1 MIFEGKSEL
10 LELIFYI
17 ELKVEITVIPR
28 FIKRHKKCECF
39 YYVSKKNEIVR
50 NLDQG
55 TRGRRKGLYISE
67 GFFFFINDI

>member
-28 FIKRHKKCECF
+28 FIKRHKKVNVFIMCQ
-39 YYVSKKNEIVR
+39 KNESVR

-67 GFFFFINDI
+67 GFFFFYE